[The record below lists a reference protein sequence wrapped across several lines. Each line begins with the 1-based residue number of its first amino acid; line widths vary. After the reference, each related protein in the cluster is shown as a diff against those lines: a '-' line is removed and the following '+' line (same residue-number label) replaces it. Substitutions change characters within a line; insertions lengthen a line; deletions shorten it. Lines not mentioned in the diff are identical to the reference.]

1 MAHILYLGYGNPD
14 RQDDGVAWH
23 ILKGVAS
30 ALGLPAPASWE
41 DELPFAPGVT
51 FRFELQLTPEMAED
65 IRDFDCVCFV
75 DAHTGNIPVEVQM
88 VDLQPAYQT
97 SPFTHHLTPEML
109 LEMCQ
114 SLYGKTPQ
122 AALLSV
128 RGYHFQFS
136 NDLSPQT
143 SRLLPAAIQKALNW
157 PPRL

>member
-1 MAHILYLGYGNPD
+1 MKRKLILGYGNPD

-23 ILKGVAS
+23 VLRGAAKQ
-30 ALGLPAPASWE
+30 LGLTPPTAWE
-41 DELPFAPGVT
+41 DDLPATPDLV

-65 IRDFDCVCFV
+65 ICHFERVCFV

-88 VDLQPAYQT
+88 MDIRPAYQT

-114 SLYGKTPQ
+114 SLYGQVPR
-122 AALLSV
+122 ASLLSV

-143 SRLLPAAIQKALNW
+143 AQLLPEAIQKVLNW
-157 PPRL
+157 TRA